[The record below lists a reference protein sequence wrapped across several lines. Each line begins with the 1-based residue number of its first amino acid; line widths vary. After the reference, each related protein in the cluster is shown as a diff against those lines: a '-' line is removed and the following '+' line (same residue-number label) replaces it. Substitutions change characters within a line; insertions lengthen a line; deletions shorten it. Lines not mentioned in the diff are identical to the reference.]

1 MFILL
6 LIRSKIRFFA
16 KVIRL
21 SLFDDANILQ
31 YCSITINTMQYCMFL
46 IFINTLILQYM
57 TTEELFS
64 KAEEVIKLLRES
76 KLSNYVISK
85 QTHIS
90 QSTLGNYKN
99 GKTKPTPANTEIL
112 LQFFS
117 SENALAIENEAIPL
131 NQNYIINVPLVN
143 QYAQAGYIC
152 GFQDA
157 AYIATL
163 PTIPFIIDH
172 EAKGNY
178 VAFEVRGDSMNDGTE
193 ESYLEG
199 DRLLCREIAPYLW
212 AESKLH
218 IRKWDFVI
226 VHEGGILVKRIIDH
240 NVENHTITI
249 HSLND
254 MYPDRVIDLAEVKQI
269 FNVIEL
275 QRPRRR

>member
-1 MFILL
+1 MTLKERMFY
-6 LIRSKIRFFA
+6 LIEKEG
-16 KVIRL
+16 
-21 SLFDDANILQ
+21 
-31 YCSITINTMQYCMFL
+31 INPNQFYTK
-46 IFINTLILQYM
+46 
-57 TTEELFS
+57 S
-64 KAEEVIKLLRES
+64 G
-76 KLSNYVISK
+76 
-85 QTHIS
+85 
-90 QSTLGNYKN
+90 LGNGYLDKV
-99 GKTKPTPANTEIL
+99 GDSFRKPTIEKIQKSFPHWNIDWIL
-112 LQFFS
+112 
-117 SENALAIENEAIPL
+117 NETGEPTTTLSPRKNIDVLEAVPL

-143 QYAQAGYIC
+143 QYAQAGYLC
-152 GFQDA
+152 GYEDA

-193 ESYLEG
+193 DSYLEG

-212 AESKLH
+212 AGSKLH

-226 VHEGGILVKRIIDH
+226 VHEDGILVKRIIDH

-254 MYPDRVIDLAEVKQI
+254 MYKDRVIDLAEVKQI

>member
-1 MFILL
+1 MN
-6 LIRSKIRFFA
+6 KINIASLR
-16 KVIRL
+16 KSLRL
-21 SLFDDANILQ
+21 RQKDFGEKIGIKQAYLSEIESGKKPL
-31 YCSITINTMQYCMFL
+31 
-46 IFINTLILQYM
+46 
-57 TTEELFS
+57 TEELYNNII
-64 KAEEVIKLLRES
+64 EVFGMDKVSEHF
-76 KLSNYVISK
+76 IS
-85 QTHIS
+85 TNDSDIIA
-90 QSTLGNYKN
+90 NKN
-99 GKTKPTPANTEIL
+99 T
-112 LQFFS
+112 
-117 SENALAIENEAIPL
+117 NEAVPL
-131 NQNYIINVPLVN
+131 NQNFIINVPLVN

-240 NVENHTITI
+240 DVENHTITI

>member
-1 MFILL
+1 MTLKERMFY
-6 LIRSKIRFFA
+6 LIEKEGLNPNQF
-16 KVIRL
+16 
-21 SLFDDANILQ
+21 
-31 YCSITINTMQYCMFL
+31 YTI
-46 IFINTLILQYM
+46 
-57 TTEELFS
+57 S
-64 KAEEVIKLLRES
+64 G
-76 KLSNYVISK
+76 
-85 QTHIS
+85 
-90 QSTLGNYKN
+90 LGNGYLN
-99 GKTKPTPANTEIL
+99 NVGESFRKPTIEKIKKSFPHWNIDWILYEKGEPITNIPKEDIEIL
-112 LQFFS
+112 
-117 SENALAIENEAIPL
+117 EAIPL

-143 QYAQAGYIC
+143 QFAQAGYLC

-226 VHEGGILVKRIIDH
+226 VHEDGILVKRIIDH
-240 NVENHTITI
+240 DVENHTITI

-254 MYPDRVIDLAEVKQI
+254 MYPDRVINLAEVKQI